1 MLILP
6 GIAMTIKVYE
16 FFQNSQFLLAV
27 LGLATIAL
35 QLWIILEAKSAW
47 PRARGVIEDLSGSTE
62 TLPHGGRS
70 C

>member
-6 GIAMTIKVYE
+6 GIAMTIQVYE

-27 LGLATIAL
+27 LGLGTIAL
-35 QLWIILEAKSAW
+35 QVWIILEAKAAW
-47 PRARGVIEDLSGSTE
+47 PRARGVMEDLSGSTE
-62 TLPHGGRS
+62 TLPEGGRS